1 MHELIFV
8 GLLLAVIGA
17 CSGALAI
24 LYVLIS
30 SSPRKSLPQFYS
42 TLERDRYLIDNG
54 YLKAEDMKW

>member
-1 MHELIFV
+1 MHELILV

-24 LYVLIS
+24 LHVLIS
-30 SSPRKSLPQFYS
+30 ARPRNSLPEFHS
-42 TLERDRYLIDNG
+42 TLERDMYLIDKG